1 MASTPVFLPEKS
13 HGQRNLVGYRPWD
26 SQKSEPFSKHSTLAV
41 KALTHEFEEHRFSP
55 QYYLTQSTFR
65 WDWGKGSVLI
75 FWSFSV
81 SLGFLL
87 QAQSK

>member
-1 MASTPVFLPEKS
+1 MGSPKV
-13 HGQRNLVGYRPWD
+13 R
-26 SQKSEPFSKHSTLAV
+26 TLL
-41 KALTHEFEEHRFSP
+41 KTQHFGIRALTHDEHRFSP

-87 QAQSK
+87 QAQGKEPVNENCSAVNWVDGTC

>member
-1 MASTPVFLPEKS
+1 MDPK
-13 HGQRNLVGYRPWD
+13 
-26 SQKSEPFSKHSTLAV
+26 KSEPFSKHSTLAV
-41 KALTHEFEEHRFSP
+41 RALTHEFEEHTFSP

-65 WDWGKGSVLI
+65 WDWGKGSMLI

-87 QAQSK
+87 QAQGKEPVNENCSAVNWVDGTC